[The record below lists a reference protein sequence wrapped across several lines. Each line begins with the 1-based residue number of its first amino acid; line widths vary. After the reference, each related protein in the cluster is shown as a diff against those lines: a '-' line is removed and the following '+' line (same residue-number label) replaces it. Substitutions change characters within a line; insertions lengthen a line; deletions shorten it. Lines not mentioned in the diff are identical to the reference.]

1 MKEERKRIKAEIK
14 EGFRDQL
21 KKSFEPIPELAD
33 ELNEEEFETEE
44 VSVTI
49 TELST
54 SELAKNY
61 NWIGQNRPKY
71 SDDEDDEEEKRKAA
85 QAEEDLLADAEEVPG
100 MGLTPKKV
108 PKPKGVAEKTAAEAI
123 VEAEGGESKWQLPET
138 KKPIK
143 SKREL
148 GVIVQKDALKTL
160 KNSKAFQQK
169 QRLDQLKDRKKA
181 RKDKAKRIILQ
192 TKAAKKNGGH
202 VNERKIKRRMK
213 LKRKGK
219 K

>member
-1 MKEERKRIKAEIK
+1 M
-14 EGFRDQL
+14 

-44 VSVTI
+44 VQVTI

-54 SELAKNY
+54 SELAKSN

-71 SDDEDDEEEKRKAA
+71 SDDEEEAVEESEAEEE
-85 QAEEDLLADAEEVPG
+85 AEEVPG
-100 MGLTPKKV
+100 MGLYVVPKKTPKK
-108 PKPKGVAEKTAAEAI
+108 T
-123 VEAEGGESKWQLPET
+123 T
-138 KKPIK
+138 KKTEENNEEETEDAKKSEWPLSKKNIK

-148 GVIVQKDALKTL
+148 GVVASKDALQTL

-169 QRLDQLKDRKKA
+169 QRLDMLKDRKKA
-181 RKDKAKRIILQ
+181 RRLKENRIKLQEKKARR
-192 TKAAKKNGGH
+192 NNGH

>member
-1 MKEERKRIKAEIK
+1 M
-14 EGFRDQL
+14 
-21 KKSFEPIPELAD
+21 
-33 ELNEEEFETEE
+33 
-44 VSVTI
+44 TI

-54 SELAKNY
+54 SDLAKNY

-71 SDDEDDEEEKRKAA
+71 SDDEDDEDEKRKAEQDDED
-85 QAEEDLLADAEEVPG
+85 QADVEEVPG
-100 MGLTPKKV
+100 MGLTRKKA
-108 PKPKGVAEKTAAEAI
+108 PKPKVVVEKTGDVAAED
-123 VEAEGGESKWQLPET
+123 EGGDSKWKVPET
-138 KKPIK
+138 KNPIK

-192 TKAAKKNGGH
+192 NKAAKKNGGH

-219 K
+219 GK

>member
-1 MKEERKRIKAEIK
+1 M
-14 EGFRDQL
+14 

-44 VSVTI
+44 VQVTI

-54 SELAKNY
+54 SELAKSN

-71 SDDEDDEEEKRKAA
+71 SDDEEEEAVDETES
-85 QAEEDLLADAEEVPG
+85 EEEAEEVPG
-100 MGLTPKKV
+100 MGLSVVAKKAPKKSAKKAEEIDEETETTADGS
-108 PKPKGVAEKTAAEAI
+108 KPKEWNL
-123 VEAEGGESKWQLPET
+123 SK
-138 KKPIK
+138 KNIK

-148 GVIVQKDALKTL
+148 GVVVSKDALQTL

-169 QRLDQLKDRKKA
+169 QRLDMLKDRKKA
-181 RKDKAKRIILQ
+181 RRLKENRIKLQEKKARR
-192 TKAAKKNGGH
+192 NNGH

>member
-1 MKEERKRIKAEIK
+1 M
-14 EGFRDQL
+14 

-44 VSVTI
+44 VQVTI

-54 SELAKNY
+54 SELAKSN

-71 SDDEDDEEEKRKAA
+71 SDDEEEAVEEESES
-85 QAEEDLLADAEEVPG
+85 EEEAEEVPG
-100 MGLTPKKV
+100 MGLSVVPKKAPKNPKKV
-108 PKPKGVAEKTAAEAI
+108 ENDVDDTEATDAKAEWPL
-123 VEAEGGESKWQLPET
+123 SK
-138 KKPIK
+138 KNIK

-148 GVIVQKDALKTL
+148 GVVVSKDALQTL

-169 QRLDQLKDRKKA
+169 QRLDMLKDRKKA
-181 RKDKAKRIILQ
+181 RRLKENRIKLQEKKARR
-192 TKAAKKNGGH
+192 NNGH

>member
-1 MKEERKRIKAEIK
+1 MQLK

-33 ELNEEEFETEE
+33 ELNEEEFETED

-54 SELAKNY
+54 SDLAKTNH
-61 NWIGQNRPKY
+61 WIGQNRPKY
-71 SDDEDDEEEKRKAA
+71 SDDE
-85 QAEEDLLADAEEVPG
+85 EEDAEATDSEPEPEEAVPG
-100 MGLTPKKV
+100 MGLYVAAPKKTIK
-108 PKPKGVAEKTAAEAI
+108 KPSKKIVADGEEEVAEDATKPEWPL
-123 VEAEGGESKWQLPET
+123 SK
-138 KKPIK
+138 KNIK

-148 GVIVQKDALKTL
+148 GVVVAKDALQTL

-169 QRLDQLKDRKKA
+169 QRLDMLQDRKKA
-181 RKDKAKRIILQ
+181 RRLKTNRIKVQEQKARRNK
-192 TKAAKKNGGH
+192 GH

>member
-1 MKEERKRIKAEIK
+1 M
-14 EGFRDQL
+14 

-44 VSVTI
+44 VQVTI

-54 SELAKNY
+54 SELAKNN

-71 SDDEDDEEEKRKAA
+71 SDDEEDEAVEESESEEE
-85 QAEEDLLADAEEVPG
+85 AEEVPG
-100 MGLTPKKV
+100 MGLSVVPKKA
-108 PKPKGVAEKTAAEAI
+108 PKK
-123 VEAEGGESKWQLPET
+123 QT
-138 KKPIK
+138 KKTEENDVGTEEADVKSEWPLSKKNIK

-148 GVIVQKDALKTL
+148 GVVVSKDALQTL

-169 QRLDQLKDRKKA
+169 QRLDMLKDRKKA
-181 RKDKAKRIILQ
+181 RRLKENRIKLQEKKARR
-192 TKAAKKNGGH
+192 NNGH

>member
-1 MKEERKRIKAEIK
+1 M
-14 EGFRDQL
+14 
-21 KKSFEPIPELAD
+21 KKSFEPIPELID

-44 VSVTI
+44 VQVTI

-54 SELAKNY
+54 SELAKSN

-71 SDDEDDEEEKRKAA
+71 SDDEEEAVDESESDEEP
-85 QAEEDLLADAEEVPG
+85 EEVPG
-100 MGLTPKKV
+100 MGLLSAVPKKA
-108 PKPKGVAEKTAAEAI
+108 PKKAAKPSEANEEDEAAAEAS
-123 VEAEGGESKWQLPET
+123 EGKPEWPLSK
-138 KKPIK
+138 KNIK

-148 GVIVQKDALKTL
+148 GVVVSKDALQTL

-169 QRLDQLKDRKKA
+169 QRLDMLKDRKKA
-181 RKDKAKRIILQ
+181 RRLKENRIKLQEKKARR
-192 TKAAKKNGGH
+192 NNGH